1 MNGLEAALCL
11 ARLNRIF
18 QQTRGLSRSAKLAAN
33 ETVFTLAAALM
44 RIQTTA
50 RSVPNMAITTDDA
63 RALVSGVVEIMEG
76 AGIAR
81 PDIAALFNVVIRGLP
96 SPAARP
102 PLPIPEIPSGFV
114 LVRDDVL
121 TSLAAGAP
129 VSAQEFTDAS

>member
-18 QQTRGLSRSAKLAAN
+18 QQTRGLSRSAKSAAN
-33 ETVFTLAAALM
+33 ETVFTIAAALM
-44 RIQTTA
+44 RVQTPTRLVPDMEITA
-50 RSVPNMAITTDDA
+50 DDA

-81 PDIAALFNVVIRGLP
+81 PDIAILFNVVIRGLP

-102 PLPIPEIPSGFV
+102 PLTPEIPNGFV

-129 VSAQEFTDAS
+129 VSATESADAP

>member
-1 MNGLEAALCL
+1 MNSLEAALCL

-18 QQTRGLSRSAKLAAN
+18 QQTRGLSRSAKWAAN

-44 RIQTTA
+44 RIQTPA
-50 RSVPNMAITTDDA
+50 RSAPDMAITRDDA
-63 RALVSGVVEIMEG
+63 RTLVSGVVEIMEG

-81 PDIAALFNVVIRGLP
+81 PDIAVLFNIVIRGLP

-102 PLPIPEIPSGFV
+102 PLPTPEIPNGFV

-121 TSLAAGAP
+121 TSLAAGMP
-129 VSAQEFTDAS
+129 VSATESADAP

>member
-18 QQTRGLSRSAKLAAN
+18 QQTRGLSRSAKSAAN

-44 RIQTTA
+44 RISTPA
-50 RSVPNMAITTDDA
+50 RSVPDMAITSDDA

-102 PLPIPEIPSGFV
+102 PLPTPEIPNGFV

-129 VSAQEFTDAS
+129 VSAPESTDAP